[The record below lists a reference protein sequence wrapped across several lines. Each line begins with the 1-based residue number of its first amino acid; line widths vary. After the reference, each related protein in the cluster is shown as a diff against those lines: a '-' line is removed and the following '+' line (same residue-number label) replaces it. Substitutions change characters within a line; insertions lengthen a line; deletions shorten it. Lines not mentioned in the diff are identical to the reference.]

1 MTSNQFNV
9 LAALL
14 AAIAVGLF
22 AVAAGVLGLFPAA
35 RADDGSGKWTCY
47 QSDRMPNAA
56 EASSWGPLPQISAG
70 LNEVASSAARGTVF
84 AFNPKTVAGSYAFS
98 ICVKQ

>member
-1 MTSNQFNV
+1 MTSKQFNV
-9 LAALL
+9 LSGLL
-14 AAIAVGLF
+14 AAIAAGLF
-22 AVAAGVLGLFPAA
+22 VNAAGLSGLLPAA
-35 RADDGSGKWTCY
+35 HADDGSGKWTCY

-56 EASSWGPLPQISAG
+56 DAAGWGPLPQVSAG

-84 AFNPKTVAGSYAFS
+84 AFNPKTVAGSYAYA